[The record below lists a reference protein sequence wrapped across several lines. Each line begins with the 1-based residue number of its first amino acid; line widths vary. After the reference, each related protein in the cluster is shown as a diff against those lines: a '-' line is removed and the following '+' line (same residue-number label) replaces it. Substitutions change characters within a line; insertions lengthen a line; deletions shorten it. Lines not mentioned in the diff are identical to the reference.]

1 MAQVSKRGES
11 YTIRCYCGTDV
22 NGKRIIRNFTWKPNN
37 GMTPKQIAKELE
49 KQALL
54 YEERCQRG
62 IVLDTNMTF
71 AKYINDIWLP
81 RIGNNVKPTT
91 FTRYKGMLG
100 RVIPALGHLKIGQI
114 QPFHLY
120 TFYDNLRE
128 TKREDVKCTPN
139 AEAIRLMKTET
150 RPELAKNLNMGLGT
164 IDVMRAGK
172 RVSIGTA
179 VKVADYFGVKT
190 DTIFEMTEDTL
201 SDRTVLHH
209 HRLISTI
216 MQSAVYD
223 EVIMSNPCK
232 RTQAPRVERKEA
244 RYLDDRQA
252 ERLLDLICEKAD
264 HPFDVIVPL
273 ILHTGMRRGEVCG
286 LNWKDIDFTN
296 CTISICRSLLYLPEK
311 GVFEDDT
318 KTFSS
323 TRVIK
328 VGQDVIEM
336 LSDYRKWQDSKAK
349 ELGSVWND
357 SGKIF
362 TSWDGKPINPGT
374 VSSWFHKFIIEND
387 LPYISIHGLRHTNAS
402 IMISSGV
409 PITTT
414 AKRLGHSTSATTS
427 KIYAHAIA
435 SADAATAQMIQS
447 VLPIRKKKEEA
458 T

>member
-1 MAQVSKRGES
+1 MAQISKCGDS

-22 NGKRIIRNFTWKPNN
+22 NGKRIIRNFTWKPDDE
-37 GMTPKQIAKELE
+37 MTPKQIEKELE

-54 YEERCQRG
+54 CEERCRRG

-71 AKYINDIWLP
+71 AKYINEVWLP
-81 RIGNNVKPTT
+81 RAESETKTTT

-100 RVIPALGHLKIGQI
+100 RIIPALGHFKIGQI

-139 AEAIRLMKTET
+139 KEAIRLMKTDT
-150 RPELAKNLNMGLGT
+150 RPELAKNIGILTTT
-164 IDVMRAGK
+164 IDVIRAGK
-172 RVSIGTA
+172 RIGIETA
-179 VKVADYFGVKT
+179 RKVAEYFGVKPN
-190 DTIFEMTEDTL
+190 TIFEMTGETL

-223 EVIMSNPCK
+223 EIIYNNPCK
-232 RTQAPRVERKEA
+232 RTKAPRVGRKEA
-244 RYLDDRQA
+244 HYLEDVQA
-252 ERLLDLICEKAD
+252 EKLLELISEKAD
-264 HPFDVIVPL
+264 HPFDVIIPL
-273 ILHTGMRRGEVCG
+273 ILHTGMRRGEACG
-286 LNWKDIDFTN
+286 LNWDDIDFAN
-296 CTISICRSLLYLPEK
+296 CTISISRSLLYLPEK
-311 GVFEDDT
+311 GVFENDT

-328 VGQDVIEM
+328 VGQDIIDM
-336 LSDYRKWQDSKAK
+336 LSDYSKWQICKAN
-349 ELGSVWND
+349 ELGDQWID

-362 TSWDGKPINPGT
+362 TSWNGKPINPGT
-374 VSSWFHKFIIEND
+374 VSAWFHKFIIKND

-402 IMISSGV
+402 IMISNGV

-435 SADAATAQMIQS
+435 SADAAAASAIQA
-447 VLPIRKKKEEA
+447 VIPLKRRRY
-458 T
+458 